1 MLKSIN
7 EKPKL
12 NEELQK
18 EGIVRKVYDFFKIFY
33 IMQFLLIID
42 VFFYLVFLIDCAYY
56 FLTCGNIKMTR
67 HECQYQNG

>member
-42 VFFYLVFLIDCAYY
+42 VFFDLVFLIDCADY